1 MHVTF
6 DAGGCFTR
14 RAFTARRRKDGGT
27 LNQQAGRV
35 EHLPLVTVGPARVR
49 PSVISGDAE
58 DGQAAIVDL
67 KRQKVKLSG
76 GTRERTRA
84 GSDLVVS
91 VTCDEGLKLQ
101 HVRCVPASCLLKH

>member
-1 MHVTF
+1 M
-6 DAGGCFTR
+6 CFPWGALTV
-14 RAFTARRRKDGGT
+14 RRRKDGST

-67 KRQKVKLSG
+67 KRQNGKLSG
-76 GTRERTRA
+76 GTHKRTRDFA
-84 GSDLVVS
+84 VS
-91 VTCDEGLKLQ
+91 VTCDEGSKL
-101 HVRCVPASCLLKH
+101 LLV